1 MILATVGCSNY
12 NFDRLFEALDALCI
26 SHVIDGEQLV
36 AQTGNLDYEVRNYR
50 HFKYTTNEQMAN
62 FIDQAEI
69 IICHAGTGT
78 VIGALEKGKKVIIF
92 PRLKKFNEHLN
103 DHQMDLYRSF
113 TQAGFVMGATN
124 REELADCLQKAD
136 TFVPRK
142 FVSNQPNFFSLIEN
156 LIEN

>member
-12 NFDRLFEALDALCI
+12 NFDRLFETLDALCA
-26 SHVIDGEQLV
+26 SHVIDGDQLV
-36 AQTGNLDYEVRNYR
+36 AQTGNLNYEIRNFD
-50 HFKYTTNEQMAN
+50 HFKYTTNEQMAD

-78 VIGALEKGKKVIIF
+78 VIGALEKGKKVIVF

-113 TQAGFVMGATN
+113 TQAGFVMGATDQ
-124 REELADCLQKAD
+124 EELANCLRNAD
-136 TFVPRK
+136 KFVPRT
-142 FVSNQPNFFSLIEN
+142 FISNQANFFSLIEK
-156 LIEN
+156 LIES